1 MFDLNRNERGED
13 KYYLGK
19 KEEEI
24 ELNIEKLKKTGSFTL
39 RKGITKGLKGKLVA
53 SWSREW
59 NSSMVT
65 VEF

>member
-1 MFDLNRNERGED
+1 MQSKYGKEAED
-13 KYYLGK
+13 V
-19 KEEEI
+19 
-24 ELNIEKLKKTGSFTL
+24 FTL
-39 RKGITKGLKGKLVA
+39 RKGITKGRKGKLVA